1 MAIHKTSIIDSSAKI
16 HDSVEIGPFCYI
28 GENVEIDSGN
38 KLLSHVVIKGPTKI
52 GPNNTFYQFS
62 VIGEATPDKKF
73 KGEKTTLSIGA
84 NNIFRE
90 GVTIHRGTIQD
101 KSTTVIGDDN
111 LLMAYSHVAHDCI
124 LGNKNVFA
132 NHAGIAGH
140 VIVGNST
147 TIGALTTIHQFCKIG
162 DFAFVGMNTS
172 ITMDIPA
179 FIKVAADPARVIG
192 LNTIGMSRN
201 DISEDAIRLIK
212 KAYKLIYKKGY
223 KLHDAMKEIEK
234 LENPARPE
242 LQIFIDSVRSSER
255 GLLR

>member
-1 MAIHKTSIIDSSAKI
+1 MAIHETSIIESSAKI
-16 HDSVEIGPFCYI
+16 HDSVEIGPYCYI
-28 GENVEIDSGN
+28 GKDVEIDSGS

-52 GPNNTFYQFS
+52 GPNNVFYQFS
-62 VIGEATPDKKF
+62 VIGEGTPDKKY
-73 KGEKTTLSIGA
+73 KGEKTTLSIGS

-147 TIGALTTIHQFCKIG
+147 TIGALTTIHQFCRIG

-179 FIKVAADPARVIG
+179 FLKVAADPARVIG

-223 KLHDAMKEIEK
+223 KLQDAMKEIEK

>member
-172 ITMDIPA
+172 ITMDMPA

-223 KLHDAMKEIEK
+223 KLDDAMKEIEK

>member
-223 KLHDAMKEIEK
+223 KLDDAMKEIEK

>member
-1 MAIHKTSIIDSSAKI
+1 MAIHETSIIESSAKI
-16 HDSVEIGPFCYI
+16 HDSVEIGPYCYI
-28 GENVEIDSGN
+28 GKDVEIDSGS

-52 GPNNTFYQFS
+52 GPDNVFYQFS
-62 VIGEATPDKKF
+62 VIGEGTPDKKY
-73 KGEKTTLSIGA
+73 KGEKTTLSIGS

-147 TIGALTTIHQFCKIG
+147 TIGALTTIHQFCRIG

-179 FIKVAADPARVIG
+179 FLKVAADPARVIG

-223 KLHDAMKEIEK
+223 KLQDAMKEIEK

>member
-62 VIGEATPDKKF
+62 VIGEGTPDKKF

-223 KLHDAMKEIEK
+223 KLDDAMKEIEK

>member
-1 MAIHKTSIIDSSAKI
+1 MAIHETSIIESSAKI
-16 HDSVEIGPFCYI
+16 HDSVEIGPYCYI
-28 GENVEIDSGN
+28 GKDVEIDSGS

-52 GPNNTFYQFS
+52 GPDNVFYQFS
-62 VIGEATPDKKF
+62 VIGEGTPDKKY
-73 KGEKTTLSIGA
+73 KGEKTTLSIGS

-90 GVTIHRGTIQD
+90 GVTIPRGTIQD

-147 TIGALTTIHQFCKIG
+147 TIGALTTIHQFCRIG

-179 FIKVAADPARVIG
+179 FLKVAADPARVIG

-223 KLHDAMKEIEK
+223 KLQDAMKEIEK

>member
-16 HDSVEIGPFCYI
+16 HDSVEIGPFCHI

-223 KLHDAMKEIEK
+223 KLDDAMKEIEK